1 MDLVAILGS
10 LIDTAF
16 STLGRLA
23 GEPLV
28 QGTPISPG
36 AFDIIPILEN
46 VYNQMKTGQLGSGGI
61 IARIEALIRAVAG
74 IGALLFI
81 FSRLIGQISRNESI
95 DFIPLLRPFAMMI
108 LIALAPKLCDGMD
121 RIGLLLLNT
130 GIAQKDQIAAKV
142 AEHFQLM
149 EEKAFGKEQKQQND
163 PNAVEPGLWDSIKD
177 ATSATYNYL
186 SNLIPNLFILFLYV
200 LQVILQTIFLVAN
213 SIFYLFSISYRLI
226 LRMAAPIVFVVAIFP
241 GFTNNMLNWFGK
253 YINFSLLPFVS
264 AIYGSLAFTVL
275 NSFLSVYD
283 SGKFPTTPA
292 EYTQAGL
299 FGVAYIGLLIMCII
313 GYFQVPSMTEML
325 VSVGGVGA
333 LAQGASNA
341 AMRSKNLAGGVASR
355 TAGAIG
361 GAGNMLQ
368 AGGGAVAGAAARS
381 FGGVSFGGANASPN
395 GSAGNSANVT
405 SPPMETTGAYMGNG
419 SASSRQGNGASA
431 PSGGSSN
438 GAGYSTANGAGSGAG
453 NGVGS
458 GAAAPSAGTGMDLGN
473 PATSMSSGG
482 GRAGGDI
489 AENGGSTEA
498 PSLSTG
504 AVPSGAGAMTG
515 SANASPGNES
525 SNSPP
530 LAAASAMT
538 PMNETPSLASP
549 ASSSPMSTEGAS
561 SAPAPS
567 LGSRIGQAAAN
578 MIPEPVRQGAQAGA
592 AKGELG
598 GMLLASSLPLGQHTD
613 NAINL
618 GGDIGRVGGGA
629 VGAVAGV
636 ASGLLNVASSGAR
649 FGSQVAGQAAALT
662 GMRTHQGT
670 IARNVPKAIQRGATA
685 GESAGRVVG
694 GMAASFIPG
703 AAGSYAAG
711 MGGFVGRVAGGVFG
725 GAAQTVGEVARFG
738 ANVVG
743 GSVANYQA
751 LSNRNPQTGR
761 RDPKPMPMTPS
772 SATKLNDNARRADE
786 ALRAD

>member
-1 MDLVAILGS
+1 M
-10 LIDTAF
+10 
-16 STLGRLA
+16 
-23 GEPLV
+23 
-28 QGTPISPG
+28 QGPPISPG
-36 AFDIIPILEN
+36 AFEIIPILEN

-61 IARIEALIRAVAG
+61 IARIEALIRSVAG

-149 EEKAFGKEQKQQND
+149 EEKAFSKEQKKQND

-186 SNLIPNLFILFLYV
+186 SNLIPNLFILFLYY
-200 LQVILQTIFLVAN
+200 LQVILQAIFLVAN

-341 AMRSKNLAGGVASR
+341 AMRSKNLAGGVAR
-355 TAGAIG
+355 GTAGAIG

-395 GSAGNSANVT
+395 SGAGNSANVN
-405 SPPMETTGAYMGNG
+405 SPPMETAGAYMGNG
-419 SASSRQGNGASA
+419 SASSRQANGASA
-431 PSGGSSN
+431 PSGGSS
-438 GAGYSTANGAGSGAG
+438 GGSGYSTANGGGTSAG

-458 GAAAPSAGTGMDLGN
+458 GAAATAAGTGI
-473 PATSMSSGG
+473 PATGMSSGG
-482 GRAGGDI
+482 GPSRGAS
-489 AENGGSTEA
+489 AENGGSTQA
-498 PSLSTG
+498 SSLSTG
-504 AVPSGAGAMTG
+504 AVSSGAGAMTG
-515 SANASPGNES
+515 SADASPGNES

-530 LAAASAMT
+530 
-538 PMNETPSLASP
+538 NETPSLASP
-549 ASSSPMSTEGAS
+549 ASSSPMSTEEAS
-561 SAPAPS
+561 PTPGSS

-578 MIPEPVRQGAQAGA
+578 MIPEPIRQGAQAGA

-618 GGDIGRVGGGA
+618 GADIGRVGGGA
-629 VGAVAGV
+629 IGAVAGA
-636 ASGLLNVASSGAR
+636 ASGLMSVASSGAR
-649 FGSQVAGQAAALT
+649 FGAQAGGQAAALT
-662 GMRTHQGT
+662 GLRTHQGT

-685 GESAGRVVG
+685 GESAGRLVG
-694 GMAASFIPG
+694 GVAASFIPG
-703 AAGSYAAG
+703 AAGSYAANV
-711 MGGFVGRVAGGVFG
+711 GGFVGRVAGGVLG

-738 ANVVG
+738 ANVIG

-761 RDPKPMPMTPS
+761 RDPKPMSMTPS
-772 SATKLNDNARRADE
+772 SANKLNDSARWADK
-786 ALRAD
+786 ATQSD